1 MPNAIPLQ
9 DWLGVV
15 DSEYLSSFIEGGG
28 TSVKFAV
35 IDDELRPRLR
45 QALAS
50 QSAGQGYVF
59 TVLDAAKV
67 RAHMPQDLFFEIARQ
82 VDWRGLARRFILSQ
96 APQLG
101 YNVDGIAP
109 DGQGNIYRSV
119 ASIANVEP
127 EVVLQGLRP
136 IIQSEIFKNP
146 QMVKDFRVAMTQL
159 CQREYSDD
167 DGHYGGQPL
176 IEWLTGENL
185 RITPVK
191 PFFVYTPINRTTA
204 RNFLESAIFW
214 FRLAGYTGTVIF
226 FDNSRITLSQR
237 PGDGSR
243 YYTRAMVMDHYELLR
258 EFIDE
263 SHRLT
268 GAFMVVSPDNDFLNE
283 ELGRG
288 SRGYGIY
295 EALMTRVM
303 ADVRDRNLANPMASL
318 VQLSE

>member
-1 MPNAIPLQ
+1 M
-9 DWLGVV
+9 
-15 DSEYLSSFIEGGG
+15 DSEYLSSFIKDGG

-35 IDDELRPRLR
+35 IDDELRLR
-45 QALAS
+45 FRQDLAS
-50 QSAGQGYVF
+50 QSEGRGYVF
-59 TVLDAAKV
+59 VLLDAAKI
-67 RAHMPQDLFFEIARQ
+67 RAHMPQDVFFEIARQ
-82 VDWRGLARRFILSQ
+82 VDWRGLARRFILRQ

-101 YNVDGIAP
+101 YNVEGIDP
-109 DGQGNIYRSV
+109 DDQGNVYRSV
-119 ASIANVEP
+119 ASVANVEP

-167 DGHYGGQPL
+167 DGHYVGQPL
-176 IEWLTGENL
+176 IEWLTGENT

-204 RNFLESAIFW
+204 RHFLESAIFW

-226 FDNSRITLSQR
+226 FDNSRVTLSQR

-258 EFIDE
+258 EFMDE
-263 SHRLT
+263 SYRLT
-268 GAFMVVSPDNDFLNE
+268 STFIVVSPNSDFLNE
-283 ELGRG
+283 EHGRG

-318 VQLSE
+318 VQLAE